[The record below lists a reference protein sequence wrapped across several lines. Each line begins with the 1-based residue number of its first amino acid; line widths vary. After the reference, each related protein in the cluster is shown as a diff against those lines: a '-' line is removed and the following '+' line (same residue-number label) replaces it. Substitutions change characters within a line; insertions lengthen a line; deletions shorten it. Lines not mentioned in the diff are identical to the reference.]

1 MMQSPEDE
9 IVSSE
14 DFARLIEGEGDPDRL
29 DALRLRI
36 SASPRLLAEF
46 LRAAEGAE
54 DAPGMVSS
62 FEIDR
67 RVSQVFP
74 AAAAPLRGFRERIRD
89 ALESMRD
96 AGWTEHAPAFRD
108 AAAAEGLAFGK
119 SLAGWMIGLRLDPPP
134 AMRSPSPA
142 QGEWVDVTITVRPDA
157 RAVPADAVVKLTRE
171 GTLIASLPLEGD
183 QAIFRRIAPGE
194 YEVAIGEGIRFP
206 LRLA

>member
-1 MMQSPEDE
+1 MMRSPEDE

-14 DFARLIEGEGDPDRL
+14 DFARLIEGDGDPARL

-46 LRAAEGAE
+46 LRAAEAAQA
-54 DAPGMVSS
+54 APGTAGS
-62 FEIDR
+62 FEIER

-74 AAAAPLRGFRERIRD
+74 AAPAPLRGFWDRIRE

-108 AAAAEGLAFGK
+108 AVAAEGLTIGK

-134 AMRSPSPA
+134 AMRAPSPA
-142 QGEWVDVTITVRPDA
+142 QGELVDVTITVRPEA
-157 RAVPADAVVKLTRE
+157 RAVPADVVVKLTRA
-171 GTLIASLPLEGD
+171 GTLIASLPLEGK
-183 QAIFRRIAPGE
+183 QATFRRIAPGE